1 MSDPQRLS
9 VEIPKT
15 MRTLERDKRGYPIP
29 FIVFRDKT
37 GVPQFTINDTN
48 AVSTCVQKRICAI
61 CGKKLTHQ
69 QYWLVG
75 GSRCF
80 MHEHGAFLD
89 PPLHQEC
96 AEYALQVCPFLAA
109 PSYAKRIDDKKLKPE
124 NRPDGMILVKHGNM
138 LPDQPERF
146 GLGMTSSMEI
156 ISKRAGYLFIPK
168 KWEYVEFWKSGKPCN
183 SPDEMPSDQPISLGV
198 IL

>member
-1 MSDPQRLS
+1 
-9 VEIPKT
+9 
-15 MRTLERDKRGYPIP
+15 
-29 FIVFRDKT
+29 
-37 GVPQFTINDTN
+37 
-48 AVSTCVQKRICAI
+48 
-61 CGKKLTHQ
+61 
-69 QYWLVG
+69 
-75 GSRCF
+75 

-156 ISKRAGYLFIPK
+156 ISERAGYLFIPK